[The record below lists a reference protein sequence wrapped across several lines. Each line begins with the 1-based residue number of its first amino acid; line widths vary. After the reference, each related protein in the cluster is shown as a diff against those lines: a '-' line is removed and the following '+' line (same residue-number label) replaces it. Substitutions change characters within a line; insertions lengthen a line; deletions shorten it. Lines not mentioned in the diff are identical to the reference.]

1 MSAPFAKAASSIP
14 ITLLTVGALPPAD
27 EDVAVLTLQDQVH
40 DHSGGVECAAC
51 VSAGDVRAR
60 LFDLLT
66 EARLGMRKPF
76 SRVVIDARAL
86 HDPKPVIDRLDPH
99 APAIAFRDHTV
110 VRSFHLSR
118 VI

>member
-1 MSAPFAKAASSIP
+1 MTTVFAKTASSIP
-14 ITLLTVGALPPAD
+14 ITVLTVGDLPAAD
-27 EDVAVLTLQDQVH
+27 EEVAVLTLHPHNHAD
-40 DHSGGVECAAC
+40 GVECVAC
-51 VSAGDVRAR
+51 VSANDVRAM

-86 HDPKPVIDRLDPH
+86 DDPKPVIDRLDPH
-99 APAIAFRDHTV
+99 APAIAFREHTV

>member
-1 MSAPFAKAASSIP
+1 MSAPFAKTASSIP
-14 ITLLTVGALPPAD
+14 VTVLTVGDLPPAD
-27 EDVAVLTLQDQVH
+27 EEIAVLTLH
-40 DHSGGVECAAC
+40 PHNHAEGVECIAC
-51 VSAGDVRAR
+51 VSANDVRAL

-76 SRVVIDARAL
+76 SRVVIDARKVD
-86 HDPKPVIDRLDPH
+86 DPKPVIDRLDPH

>member
-1 MSAPFAKAASSIP
+1 MSAPFARTASSIP
-14 ITLLTVGALPPAD
+14 VTVLTAGDLPPGD
-27 EDVAVLTLQDQVH
+27 EEVSVLTLH
-40 DHSGGVECAAC
+40 PHTHAYGVVCVAC
-51 VSAGDVRAR
+51 VWANDVRAM

-86 HDPKPVIDRLDPH
+86 DDPKPVIDRLDPQ

>member
-1 MSAPFAKAASSIP
+1 MSTTPFTKTASSIP
-14 ITLLTVGALPPAD
+14 ITLLTTGDLPPAG
-27 EDVAVLTLQDQVH
+27 EEIAVLTLH
-40 DHSGGVECAAC
+40 DHDHTGGVECAAC
-51 VSAGDVRAR
+51 ASVGDVRAR

-86 HDPKPVIDRLDPH
+86 DDPKPVIDRLDPH

>member
-1 MSAPFAKAASSIP
+1 MSAPFAKTASSIP
-14 ITLLTVGALPPAD
+14 VTFLTVGDLPPTD
-27 EDVAVLTLQDQVH
+27 EEVAVLTLHPHNHAD
-40 DHSGGVECAAC
+40 GVECIAC
-51 VSAGDVRAR
+51 VSAGDVRAL

-66 EARLGMRKPF
+66 EVRLGMRKPF

-86 HDPKPVIDRLDPH
+86 DDPKPVIDRLDPH
-99 APAIAFRDHTV
+99 APAVAFRDHTV

>member
-1 MSAPFAKAASSIP
+1 MSTPFAKTASSIP
-14 ITLLTVGALPPAD
+14 VTVLTVGDLPPSD
-27 EDVAVLTLQDQVH
+27 EEVAVLTLHEH
-40 DHSGGVECAAC
+40 DHADGVECVAC

-86 HDPKPVIDRLDPH
+86 DDPKPVIDRLDPH
-99 APAIAFRDHTV
+99 SPAIAFRDHTV

>member
-1 MSAPFAKAASSIP
+1 MSTPFAKTASSIP
-14 ITLLTVGALPPAD
+14 VTLLTVGDLPPPD
-27 EDVAVLTLQDQVH
+27 EEVAVLTLHEHNHAD
-40 DHSGGVECAAC
+40 GVECIAC
-51 VSAGDVRAR
+51 VSANDVRAM

-76 SRVVIDARAL
+76 SRVVIDAREL
-86 HDPKPVIDRLDPH
+86 NDPKPVIDRLDPQ